1 MKKKLAVMMVLLFGL
16 AMVLASC
23 AALQKPTASN
33 FKNPVITLE
42 EFMVPQYDGYWY
54 YGAKTKPDKGQA
66 GDHGAP
72 LPMTFLFNIQNPN
85 PYPVMLDGFRFTVA
99 FDKEFPLVTV
109 NNQDAYW
116 LPAGKTDQVRATT
129 MITTRSALLSLL
141 VTAGYKLKAKKW
153 SPWDALERWWTGV
166 PDFSVPVTVDEG
178 SFTFTAGGVTRT
190 LPFKAEFQ

>member
-1 MKKKLAVMMVLLFGL
+1 MKKKLAMMMVLIFGL

-54 YGAKTKPDKGQA
+54 YGAKTKPTKGKA
-66 GDHGAP
+66 GNHGAP
-72 LPMTFLFNIQNPN
+72 LPMTFLFNIRNPN

-116 LPAGKTDQVRATT
+116 IPAGKTDQVRATT

-141 VTAGYKLKAKKW
+141 VTAGFKLKAKKW

-166 PDFSVPVTVDEG
+166 PDFSVPVTVDEA

-190 LPFKAEFQ
+190 LPFKAEFH

>member
-1 MKKKLAVMMVLLFGL
+1 MKKKLAMMMVLIFGL

-54 YGAKTKPDKGQA
+54 YGAKTKPTKGKA
-66 GDHGAP
+66 GNHGAP
-72 LPMTFLFNIQNPN
+72 LPMTFLFNIRNPN

-116 LPAGKTDQVRATT
+116 IPAGKTDQVRATT

-166 PDFSVPVTVDEG
+166 PDFSVPVTVDEA

-190 LPFKAEFQ
+190 LPFKAEFH

>member
-1 MKKKLAVMMVLLFGL
+1 MKKKLAMMMVLIFGL

-54 YGAKTKPDKGQA
+54 YGAKTKPTKGKA
-66 GDHGAP
+66 GNHGAP

-116 LPAGKTDQVRATT
+116 IPAGKTDQVRATT

-141 VTAGYKLKAKKW
+141 VTAGFKLKAKKW

-166 PDFSVPVTVDEG
+166 PDFSVPVTVDEA

-190 LPFKAEFQ
+190 LPFKAEFK